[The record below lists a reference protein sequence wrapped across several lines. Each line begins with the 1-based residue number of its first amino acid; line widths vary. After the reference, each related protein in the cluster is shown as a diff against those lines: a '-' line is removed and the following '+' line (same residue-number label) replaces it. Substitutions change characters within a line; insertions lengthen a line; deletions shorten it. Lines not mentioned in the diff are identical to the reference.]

1 MLPPPG
7 PASPVPAYR
16 APSEAMAM
24 APIGWGKLAG
34 HDATKVVP
42 LSVLFHTP
50 PDALAA
56 HRVPAAV
63 GSGAMSRIRPPMF
76 VGPID
81 CQAAEANPGSTAAVR
96 TARRSACLAAAAV
109 AALGTPMP
117 FTR

>member
-34 HDATKVVP
+34 QAGVKVIPV
-42 LSVLFHTP
+42 SVLFHTP
-50 PDALAA
+50 PEALAA
-56 HRVPAAV
+56 YSVPAV
-63 GSGAMSRIRPPMF
+63 EGSGAMSRMRPPMF

-81 CQAAEANPGSTAAVR
+81 CHAAAASPGSSAAVR
-96 TARRSACLAAAAV
+96 TAN
-109 AALGTPMP
+109 
-117 FTR
+117 